1 MHFQKLIFGSQVYYG
16 FSNLIQTRYTPSVSI
31 KIILLISKFEI
42 ERTSCVESAHIISS
56 QFIKPDPNSLF
67 FLSTFFSVPWNRT
80 KHWNP
85 TSMHALNSRLVDS
98 PKLLDAP
105 PSAASRINHHPRS
118 INFQSRWN
126 QEVAHLFAKVI
137 DWDQR
142 FLEWGRKVL
151 YGEQTPH
158 DHA

>member
-1 MHFQKLIFGSQVYYG
+1 MY
-16 FSNLIQTRYTPSVSI
+16 
-31 KIILLISKFEI
+31 
-42 ERTSCVESAHIISS
+42 A
-56 QFIKPDPNSLF
+56 
-67 FLSTFFSVPWNRT
+67 LS
-80 KHWNP
+80 
-85 TSMHALNSRLVDS
+85 SRLRDP

-105 PSAASRINHHPRS
+105 PSAASRLNHHPQS

-142 FLEWGRKVL
+142 FSEWGRKVL

-158 DHA
+158 DNA